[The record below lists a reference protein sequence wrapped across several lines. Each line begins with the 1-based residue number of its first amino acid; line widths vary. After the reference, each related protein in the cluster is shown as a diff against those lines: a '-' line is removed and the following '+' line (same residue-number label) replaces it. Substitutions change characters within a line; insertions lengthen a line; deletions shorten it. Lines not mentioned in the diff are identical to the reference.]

1 MTATESG
8 KLVKVK
14 STRHAKYQIA
24 YHFVWI
30 PKYRKSILKGEIKE
44 FLEELFKEIA
54 QEYGFEILAME
65 VMPDHIHLFIS
76 APPKY
81 SPSTIVKIF
90 KGISAKKLFQKFPEL
105 RKEYWKNHLWAPS
118 YYVGTAG
125 QVSAETIRRYIEECQ
140 NL

>member
-1 MTATESG
+1 LDTI
-8 KLVKVK
+8 
-14 STRHAKYQIA
+14 Y
-24 YHFVWI
+24 FVNFIPPLRGFI
-30 PKYRKSILKGEIKE
+30 PKYRKPILEGEVKE
-44 FLEELFKEIA
+44 FLKELFEEVA

-65 VMPDHIHLFIS
+65 IMPDHIHLFVS

-81 SPSTIVKIF
+81 SPSTIAKIF
-90 KGISAKKLFQKFPEL
+90 KGVSAKKLFQKFPEL

-125 QVSAETIRRYIEECQ
+125 QVSAETIRRYKPLRANFALRASYEECQ

>member
-1 MTATESG
+1 MVAESE

-14 STRHAKYQIA
+14 STPHAKYQIA

-30 PKYRKSILKGEIKE
+30 PKYRKEILRGEIKE
-44 FLEELFKEIA
+44 FLENLFKGIA
-54 QEYGFEILAME
+54 QEYRFEILAME
-65 VMPDHIHLFIS
+65 IMPDHIHLFVS

-81 SPSTIVKIF
+81 SPSNIAKIF
-90 KGISAKKLFQKFPEL
+90 KGVSAKKLFQRFPQL

-118 YYVGTAG
+118 YYVGTVG

>member
-1 MTATESG
+1 M
-8 KLVKVK
+8 
-14 STRHAKYQIA
+14 
-24 YHFVWI
+24 
-30 PKYRKSILKGEIKE
+30 KGEIKE

-65 VMPDHIHLFIS
+65 VIPDHIHLFVS

-105 RKEYWKNHLWAPS
+105 RKEYWKNHLWPPF
-118 YYVGTAG
+118 YYAGTAG
-125 QVSAETIRRYIEECQ
+125 QVLMETIRRYIEECQ

>member
-1 MTATESG
+1 MVAESE

-30 PKYRKSILKGEIKE
+30 PKYRKEILRGEIKE
-44 FLEELFKEIA
+44 FLEGLLREIA
-54 QEYGFEILAME
+54 QEYRFEILAME
-65 VMPDHIHLFIS
+65 IMPDHIHLFVS

-81 SPSTIVKIF
+81 SPSTIAKIF
-90 KGISAKKLFQKFPEL
+90 KGVSAKKLFQRFPQL

>member
-65 VMPDHIHLFIS
+65 VMPDHIHLFVS

-90 KGISAKKLFQKFPEL
+90 KGISAKNYF
-105 RKEYWKNHLWAPS
+105 KNFLNFAKNI
-118 YYVGTAG
+118 GK
-125 QVSAETIRRYIEECQ
+125 TIYGP
-140 NL
+140 LPTT

>member
-1 MTATESG
+1 MQQAQSE

-30 PKYRKSILKGEIKE
+30 PKYRKPVLKGEIKE
-44 FLEELFKEIA
+44 FLQNLFKEIA
-54 QEYGFEILAME
+54 QDYGFEILAME
-65 VMPDHIHLFIS
+65 IMPDHIHLFVS

-81 SPSTIVKIF
+81 SPSTIAKIF
-90 KGISAKKLFQKFPEL
+90 KGISGKKLFQEFPEL
-105 RKEYWKNHLWAPS
+105 RKEYWKNHIWAPS

>member
-1 MTATESG
+1 MTTTDTE

-14 STRHAKYQIA
+14 STRHAKYQIV

-30 PKYRKSILKGEIKE
+30 PKYRKPILKGEIKE
-44 FLEELFKEIA
+44 FLERLFEEIA

-65 VMPDHIHLFIS
+65 IMPDHIHLFVS

-81 SPSTIVKIF
+81 SPSTIAKIF
-90 KGISAKKLFQKFPEL
+90 KGVSAKKLFQKFPEL

-118 YYVGTAG
+118 YYVATAG

>member
-30 PKYRKSILKGEIKE
+30 PKYQKSILKGEIKE

-65 VMPDHIHLFIS
+65 VMPDHIHLFVS